1 MIVTVTFNPS
11 LDRTMAFPSLERGEV
26 QRADSTIEDPGGKGV
41 NVTRFLTAH
50 GTESLAVLPVGD
62 HVGDVAGDVVVV
74 VLAGGVQ
81 RLGGVV

>member
-50 GTESLAVLPVGD
+50 GTQSVAVLPVGGPMGRALVSALD
-62 HVGDVAGDVVVV
+62 EAAMETIATGAS
-74 VLAGGVQ
+74 
-81 RLGGVV
+81 